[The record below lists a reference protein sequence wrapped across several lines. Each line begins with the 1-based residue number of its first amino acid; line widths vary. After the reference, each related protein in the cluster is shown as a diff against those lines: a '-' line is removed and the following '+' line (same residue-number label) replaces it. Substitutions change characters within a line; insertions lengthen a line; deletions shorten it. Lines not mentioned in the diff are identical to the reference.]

1 MGELRDYSGEFVP
14 GVRYADFSREFL
26 SRLLVGYAR
35 CYIMADALW
44 YTAVQERFGPEVAEE
59 MDSDMWINRF
69 PVSEVREMARVLDL
83 RGDTVADAM
92 KFFQLAPM
100 FPQGTFGRDIEIIHE
115 NHALITVRDCPTLR
129 RFERKEPHRIV
140 PICQV
145 MEPAS
150 ASAYARQ
157 LNPDIVVTMPV
168 MPPRKGPEDICCQF
182 EFKLEPRA

>member
-1 MGELRDYSGEFVP
+1 MADLKDYSGKFSPELK
-14 GVRYADFSREFL
+14 YDDFSKDFL
-26 SRLLVGYAR
+26 SRLLVCYAR

-44 YTAVQERFGPEVAEE
+44 YTSVQEKFDSEVADE

-69 PVSEVREMARVLDL
+69 PVSEVREMAKVLDL

-100 FPQGTFGRDIEIIHE
+100 FPQGMFERDIEII
-115 NHALITVRDCPTLR
+115 NDKHAVITIRDCPTLR
-129 RFERKEPHRIV
+129 RFERKEPQRIV

-157 LNPDIVVTMPV
+157 LNPGIVVTMPI
-168 MPPRKGPEDICCQF
+168 MPPRKDPHDICCQF
-182 EFKLEPRA
+182 EFKLNTTL